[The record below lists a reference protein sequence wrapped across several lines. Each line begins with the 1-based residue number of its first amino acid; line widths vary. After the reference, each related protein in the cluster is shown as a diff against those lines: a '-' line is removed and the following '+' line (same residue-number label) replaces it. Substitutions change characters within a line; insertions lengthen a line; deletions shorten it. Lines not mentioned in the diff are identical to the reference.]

1 MVWRLKKGCGR
12 AEAATLGQCKTAT
25 MGGGAGR
32 RAAAGW
38 IVRGVGLKEKRVRL
52 TPADPPYHPTSAKCR
67 SGAHYSDSCIL
78 RQARPPATAF
88 SGDPQASPI
97 TTAYGPHRSPPCST
111 GRHAGS
117 AAAQLCT
124 SLHYSDARHAAPPP
138 SAGRRVG
145 PTAALLRRPPSVAAL
160 GPPPRWAHRHA
171 ASTACRRGGLGPRRC
186 RVVAP
191 PSRCGARGGAGGG
204 GAPQPRARRPDL
216 TRVDF
221 PAVDSIGGGDSIRT
235 ARWRGSGDGGGVA
248 RGEAPRSRST
258 STCPTPRRRRGA
270 LGPLPSSVSSR
281 EATVTGDARGMR
293 EAVGSAPR
301 ASSLSL
307 LQERLAT
314 GTETLLET
322 VLFGYRPLQFS
333 KLGETLLLF
342 VYFEI
347 CHYNFS
353 STRFLP
359 FSTSYRPWGPLSHY
373 ICTHMF
379 RMPPSPLAD
388 MWAPQV
394 RFFLNL

>member
-1 MVWRLKKGCGR
+1 MKKITAREGTNLQRPLPVPTSSLTGLRCQLSPPRRRRTTTMGRRRKNEGGGGLGMVWRLKKGCGR

-160 GPPPRWAHRHA
+160 GPPPRCFDRL
-171 ASTACRRGGLGPRRC
+171 SSRR
-186 RVVAP
+186 
-191 PSRCGARGGAGGG
+191 
-204 GAPQPRARRPDL
+204 PRAP
-216 TRVDF
+216 TVQ
-221 PAVDSIGGGDSIRT
+221 
-235 ARWRGSGDGGGVA
+235 
-248 RGEAPRSRST
+248 SRS
-258 STCPTPRRRRGA
+258 SSKSVRSQRRRRW
-270 LGPLPSSVSSR
+270 R
-281 EATVTGDARGMR
+281 R
-293 EAVGSAPR
+293 
-301 ASSLSL
+301 
-307 LQERLAT
+307 
-314 GTETLLET
+314 
-322 VLFGYRPLQFS
+322 
-333 KLGETLLLF
+333 
-342 VYFEI
+342 
-347 CHYNFS
+347 S
-353 STRFLP
+353 STASCPPAR
-359 FSTSYRPWGPLSHY
+359 SHA
-373 ICTHMF
+373 C
-379 RMPPSPLAD
+379 
-388 MWAPQV
+388 
-394 RFFLNL
+394 